1 MKISTILK
9 IFLAINIISSIVT
22 MVFFGFDVVL
32 NLQVAFFSSFFIVLG
47 SFIGYRKNILKQS
60 EDFIIRDE
68 NEKDVIDAI
77 DDKFDLYGEINENE
91 LSDEDV
97 KDIIKEEKKKQNIKD
112 SLTNTMKSLSSAT
125 SIYRIIGYVFLVV
138 GFFFLNNNQFLN
150 PIAYLCGFLI
160 IPIMALVVNFQLTKK
175 GYGS

>member
-1 MKISTILK
+1 MKIRAILE
-9 IFLAINIISSIVT
+9 IFLAINIISSVLA

-97 KDIIKEEKKKQNIKD
+97 QEIIKEERKKQNIKD

-125 SIYRIIGYVFLVV
+125 SIYRIMGYVLLVI
-138 GFFFLNNNQFLN
+138 GFFFLNNNQLLI
-150 PIAYLCGFLI
+150 PIAYLLGFLI
-160 IPIMALVVNFQLTKK
+160 VPIMALIVNLK
-175 GYGS
+175 YIRS

>member
-1 MKISTILK
+1 MKISTILET
-9 IFLAINIISSIVT
+9 FLAINIISSVLA

-91 LSDEDV
+91 LSDEEV
-97 KDIIKEEKKKQNIKD
+97 KEIIKEERKKQNIKD

-125 SIYRIIGYVFLVV
+125 SIYRIMGYVLLVI
-138 GFFFLNNNQFLN
+138 GFFFLNNNQLLI
-150 PIAYLCGFLI
+150 PIAYLLGFLI
-160 IPIMALVVNFQLTKK
+160 VPIMALIVNLKYIK
-175 GYGS
+175 S

>member
-1 MKISTILK
+1 MKISSILE
-9 IFLAINIISSIVT
+9 IFIGINIASSIFA
-22 MVFFGFDVVL
+22 MVFFGFDVLL

-60 EDFIIRDE
+60 EEYIIKSE
-68 NEKDVIDAI
+68 NERDVIDAI

-97 KDIIKEEKKKQNIKD
+97 KEIIKEERKKQNIKD

-125 SIYRIIGYVFLVV
+125 SIYRIMGYVLLVI
-138 GFFFLNNNQFLN
+138 GFFFLNNNQLLI
-150 PIAYLCGFLI
+150 PIAYLLGFLI
-160 IPIMALVVNFQLTKK
+160 VPIMALIVNLKYIK
-175 GYGS
+175 S